1 MKSPVA
7 KRSVVIGGRKTR
19 VSLEEPFWSILKE
32 IYLVLAECRLVV
44 FEAELPQPTSHIHG
58 GAPARPPR
66 HDPNRERK
74 SRVALFTTASVA
86 RSAAARTEAP

>member
-1 MKSPVA
+1 
-7 KRSVVIGGRKTR
+7 
-19 VSLEEPFWSILKE
+19 
-32 IYLVLAECRLVV
+32 V